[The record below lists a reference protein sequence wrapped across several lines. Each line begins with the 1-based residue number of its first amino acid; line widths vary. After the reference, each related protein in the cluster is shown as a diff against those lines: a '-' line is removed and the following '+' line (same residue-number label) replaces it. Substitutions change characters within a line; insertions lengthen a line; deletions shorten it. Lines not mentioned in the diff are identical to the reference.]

1 MSQTHHRGSILTGF
15 PLSLPLIGT
24 PGHLDGCRVGE
35 MDAKTIRHVVEVY
48 TIRGVCQARDHY
60 LKEIPRLRF
69 VHGRGSPRGVRPSHP
84 VVFIG
89 VRWPSSFK
97 TFRRLWNRDA
107 WCRRWSLHG
116 ADRQKRHRSLIAA
129 FRRSPRTHQPQPSLS
144 PFCFCSV
151 VVSHDARRA
160 ALSTSSRR
168 FCL

>member
-89 VRWPSSFK
+89 VRWPS
-97 TFRRLWNRDA
+97 RL
-107 WCRRWSLHG
+107 S
-116 ADRQKRHRSLIAA
+116 AA
-129 FRRSPRTHQPQPSLS
+129 FGIGMPGAVAGACMVQIGRNGTDHLSLLSDDPRGPINPNHRCLPS
-144 PFCFCSV
+144 
-151 VVSHDARRA
+151 VSAP
-160 ALSTSSRR
+160 
-168 FCL
+168 